1 MKKNA
6 VYTMLALFVVATLT
20 TACPRREE
28 TIITDTAPDMTTTVH
43 HDMTTD
49 TMMHDTMM
57 HDTTMTD
64 TAMTGTDPGF
74 TTTDPAFGTGTGTAP
89 GTTPVP

>member
-1 MKKNA
+1 MKKNV

-20 TACPRREE
+20 TGCPRREE

-49 TMMHDTMM
+49 TMMHDT
-57 HDTTMTD
+57 TMTD
-64 TAMTGTDPGF
+64 TAMTGTDTVY
-74 TTTDPAFGTGTGTAP
+74 TTTDPAFGTGTDTAP
-89 GTTPVP
+89 GTTPMP